1 MDNRFGK
8 NNCPPRMN
16 DPRLFT
22 SFTNKSVS
30 MEAFRKKNNLKSS
43 TEFREF
49 LQKNATNIMNSNTV
63 NTMKKA
69 TCNPGFNSSKGCN
82 YCCN

>member
-1 MDNRFGK
+1 
-8 NNCPPRMN
+8 
-16 DPRLFT
+16 
-22 SFTNKSVS
+22 

-69 TCNPGFNSSKGCN
+69 ICNPGFNSSKGCN